1 MADFPPRGRSGRS
14 GKVRRPLR
22 DQQHDHHAPDDEQRI
37 ADSIG
42 DRVTHRGDVAL
53 DRLLD
58 GAQRRRGGPRPR
70 DAPQRQRIVEPE
82 EVTSDEDARDERNRG
97 RGRADQKETPPYLL
111 KSLNEGRAGRNA
123 DDGDEGVQADVV
135 HEPQR
140 RLRDIAHVGI
150 TGMEPTAEKAGD
162 QHAAAHRKAQRHGP
176 DTGHQQPAEEQSA
189 QKDAQPHQRHPRL
202 FRDRIAE
209 PERRRGAAHVLRQAD
224 QFEPVAGIELAAG
237 QHRNLHAG
245 TQDRTDIHT
254 VHFFPMQNVKL
265 NHYIAVFERVVLL
278 CKICEQQTSNRIESL
293 AIESGCIRG

>member
-1 MADFPPRGRSGRS
+1 MKMPATSGIE
-14 GKVRRPLR
+14 VAA
-22 DQQHDHHAPDDEQRI
+22 AP
-37 ADSIG
+37 
-42 DRVTHRGDVAL
+42 
-53 DRLLD
+53 
-58 GAQRRRGGPRPR
+58 
-70 DAPQRQRIVEPE
+70 
-82 EVTSDEDARDERNRG
+82 
-97 RGRADQKETPPYLL
+97 DQKETPPYLL

-150 TGMEPTAEKAGD
+150 TGMEPTAKKAGD

-254 VHFFPMQNVKL
+254 VHFFPFQN
-265 NHYIAVFERVVLL
+265 IAHILPRRSALAHHHGQALHREVRQLRVLDLRTDPILLLDHILTAAAHHERIAGIDRRAGRHVVDDAP
-278 CKICEQQTSNRIESL
+278 R
-293 AIESGCIRG
+293 